1 MKSRN
6 AILSSL
12 GILAIGMLAHS
23 CTGNA
28 PTEKTSSGR
37 DPHSYTDPDAA
48 NFRHLELDLQVSFDS
63 QRISGW
69 TVYHLDEVR
78 GDSLAL
84 DNMGLVIQQAVRIDE
99 KDSAQVPFRVS
110 AADPI
115 LGSALKIPLTPG
127 TRRVRVHY
135 STVPGAM
142 ALQWVPARQTASG
155 KLPFLFTQ
163 SQSIYARSWF
173 PCPDGPGIRFT
184 YRARIQV
191 PPEMMAVMSASNPRQ
206 RTSDGIY
213 HFEMELPVPAY
224 LVALAVGD
232 LTFRDIGKR
241 TGVYAP
247 PQWIDASH
255 WEFDDLE
262 KMLEASEQ
270 LLGPY
275 RWGRYDVL
283 VLPASFP
290 FGGMENPRL
299 TFLSPTVLAGD
310 RSLVSLLAHE
320 LAHSWSGNLVTN
332 KTWNDFW
339 LNEGVTTYI
348 ESRIMESLYGKEIAD
363 MWSILG
369 LQDLEKTIAEK
380 GPESPLTRL
389 KLSLD
394 GLDPEE
400 SMSDVAYEK
409 GKALLR
415 FLEERKGRNELDR
428 FLREY
433 FANFEFRS
441 NDSEG
446 FFEFTRKHL
455 LNDDPALTDTVS
467 KWIYSSGPPLVRGN
481 YSTQSFEDIDTAQSQ
496 LVAGHSPAEINS
508 ANWTTNEWIYFIRRL
523 PKGHDST
530 DCLLFDQYFNF
541 SQRKNAEV
549 LSTWLEYAILNGCA
563 GHVLVT
569 AEDFLCSV
577 GRRKYL
583 LPIYEALLEGG
594 MGAEAERIY
603 ARAKPGYHPIARE
616 SIEKVLTR
624 KI

>member
-1 MKSRN
+1 MKSKN
-6 AILSSL
+6 AALIYF
-12 GILAIGMLAHS
+12 GAFTIGVLMHS
-23 CTGNA
+23 CTGTT
-28 PTEKTSSGR
+28 PTEMTYSGR
-37 DPHSYTDPDAA
+37 DPHSFADPEAA
-48 NFRHLELDLQVSFDS
+48 KFRHVELDLHVSFDS

-69 TVYHLDEVR
+69 TIYHLDDVH
-78 GDSLAL
+78 GDSLVL

-99 KDSAQVPFRVS
+99 KDSSQVPFRVTAS
-110 AADPI
+110 DPI
-115 LGSALKIPLTPG
+115 LGSALKIPITPE
-127 TRRVRVHY
+127 TRRVRVQY
-135 STVPGAM
+135 YTLPGAM

-173 PCPDGPGIRFT
+173 PCPDGPGIRFS

-191 PPEMMAVMSASNPRQ
+191 PPDMMAVMSANNPR
-206 RTSDGIY
+206 RLTSDGIY

-247 PQWIDASH
+247 PEWIEASQ
-255 WEFDDLE
+255 WEFADLE
-262 KMLEASEQ
+262 RMLETSEK

-369 LQDLEKTIAEK
+369 LQDLEKTIADK

-389 KLSLD
+389 KLSLE
-394 GLDPEE
+394 GMDPEE

-415 FLEERKGRNELDR
+415 FLEERKGRDELDR
-428 FLREY
+428 FLRHY

-446 FFEFTRKHL
+446 FFEFARTHL
-455 LNDDPALTDTVS
+455 LDNDPGIVDTVDR
-467 KWIYSSGPPLVRGN
+467 WINKSGPPLVRGN
-481 YSTQSFEDIDTAQSQ
+481 YSTQSFEVMDAAIVQ
-496 LVAGHSPAEINS
+496 LTSGRSPEELNS
-508 ANWTTNEWIYFIRRL
+508 GDWTTNEWIYFIRNL
-523 PKGHDST
+523 PKKHDSAT
-530 DCLLFDQYFNF
+530 CLRYDHSFDF
-541 SQRKNAEV
+541 SRCKNAEV
-549 LSTWLEYAILNGCA
+549 LTAWLEYAILNGCA
-563 GHVLVT
+563 RHVLAT
-569 AEDFLCSV
+569 AENFLCSV

-583 LPIYEALLEGG
+583 LPIYEALIDEGFS
-594 MGAEAERIY
+594 AEANRIY
-603 ARAKPGYHPIARE
+603 IRAKPGYHPIAQE
-616 SIEKVLTR
+616 SIEKVLNR